1 MRSHVDWWRAACH
14 SPSSLPRH
22 FCTIKH
28 MVFAKST
35 ETEIVCWCK
44 TIHFLQ
50 ESCMGLKVWCSA
62 FAINNNDF
70 ALFHWLLTPSFFSFA
85 VFLQSLCGREAQ
97 HEGVICGWGCCL
109 LEAKII
115 LLLKVFIEIVPSVMN
130 HRSDK
135 TMKYCYFCFTFHSNS
150 VASLFFL
157 WLVGACCIF
166 CFHCFLNTFSRF
178 YPCDEVCIQVGQWCF
193 YIKVICFYSHVAP
206 TLHRYQSW
214 TKQGLG
220 TFYWFLQ
227 CVRHLFRP

>member
-14 SPSSLPRH
+14 SPSSVPRP

-28 MVFAKST
+28 MVFVKSAET
-35 ETEIVCWCK
+35 ETFFLCK

-62 FAINNNDF
+62 FAINSNVF
-70 ALFHWLLTPSFFSFA
+70 LCFLWLFTPHFFSFA
-85 VFLQSLCGREAQ
+85 VFSQSLCGREAQ

-150 VASLFFL
+150 VASLFFCGL
-157 WLVGACCIF
+157 SAHVV
-166 CFHCFLNTFSRF
+166 FSVF
-178 YPCDEVCIQVGQWCF
+178 IVFSILFQDF
-193 YIKVICFYSHVAP
+193 THVMKFAY
-206 TLHRYQSW
+206 R
-214 TKQGLG
+214 LG
-220 TFYWFLQ
+220 NDVFI
-227 CVRHLFRP
+227 